1 MANDYPD
8 NADIQQQM
16 RGPTVPIFRYL
27 PVKPESREGS
37 VELRCKRSIFSGL
50 PSVLWYRKKR
60 YEEELNEA
68 KGKLKSQVGER
79 KLIVLITGDIF
90 SAVLHRICCDA
101 LHSTQVSSHAIYI
114 LELFYPKK
122 C

>member
-1 MANDYPD
+1 MLQPQHTKQKKVNESSDKR
-8 NADIQQQM
+8 DILKFFEK
-16 RGPTVPIFRYL
+16 RGFR
-27 PVKPESREGS
+27 ERS

-68 KGKLKSQVGER
+68 KGKLKSQVGEK

-101 LHSTQVSSHAIYI
+101 LHSTQVS
-114 LELFYPKK
+114 
-122 C
+122 